1 MQAGAEAH
9 QEFERLVAAILRKSE
24 VGRED
29 SDNATRPLTPTALL
43 KIRNAVQQE
52 VARPWARQ
60 AALAARGGVFAD
72 ELERMVEQRE
82 LDADLIRQI
91 VMPPGSNRDRRVQ
104 LFLDDPRLPNV
115 TDYVDQLVSRE
126 RFDAPEGSDAWV
138 LISTAVREGMAAAQ
152 YEID

>member
-60 AALAARGGVFAD
+60 GALAARGGVVGD
-72 ELERMVEQRE
+72 ELERLVEQRE
-82 LDADLIRQI
+82 READLIGRVVI
-91 VMPPGSNRDRRVQ
+91 GPGPHPAGRGQVLVDVRRV
-104 LFLDDPRLPNV
+104 
-115 TDYVDQLVSRE
+115 
-126 RFDAPEGSDAWV
+126 
-138 LISTAVREGMAAAQ
+138 M
-152 YEID
+152 